1 MEMNNSNINY
11 EDYIGREVM
20 GFKFEETEKSGY
32 NPIMDDYIGKVGR
45 IETYYKEDG
54 VFSVH
59 FEDDYW
65 RYPANLVIKQL
76 EQKEDLVEMME
87 KDEEAGIY
95 GEPEDGNDSEPNFKK
110 ITDSLA
116 SLLEYKNKN
125 YGNSAL
131 EPLQIFG
138 GKCKVGTRLDDK
150 LARVQNSNELRLND
164 IADCIG
170 YMILVCAEKGWD
182 NFDHLKD

>member
-1 MEMNNSNINY
+1 MEMNNINY
-11 EDYIGREVM
+11 EDYIGREVR
-20 GFKFEETEKSGY
+20 GFRFEDSIVDY
-32 NPIMDDYIGKVGR
+32 NPIMNKYIGSVGH
-45 IETYYKEDG
+45 ISKYYKEDSIFT
-54 VFSVH
+54 VQFD
-59 FEDDYW
+59 DDYW
-65 RYPANLVIKQL
+65 NYPADLVIKQL
-76 EQKEDLVEMME
+76 EQKEALTKMME

-95 GEPEDGNDSEPNFKK
+95 DSSDDDSEPNFKK

>member
-1 MEMNNSNINY
+1 MEKNNSNINY
-11 EDYIGREVM
+11 EGYIGRQVR
-20 GFKFEETEKSGY
+20 GFRFEDSVVDY
-32 NPIMDDYIGKVGR
+32 NPIMDKHIGKVGH
-45 IETYYKEDG
+45 ISDHCEEKN
-54 VFSVH
+54 VFEVE
-59 FEDDYW
+59 FDDDFW
-65 RYPANLVIKQL
+65 FYPADLVVKQL
-76 EQKEDLVEMME
+76 EQKEELSEMME
-87 KDEEAGIY
+87 KDGEAGIY
-95 GEPEDGNDSEPNFKK
+95 DKDDSAPNFKK

>member
-1 MEMNNSNINY
+1 MEKTNNIKNY
-11 EDYIGREVM
+11 ESYIGKEM
-20 GFKFEETEKSGY
+20 IGFKFDSVISCEYSDL
-32 NPIMDDYIGKVGR
+32 MDDYIGVVGTI
-45 IETYYKEDG
+45 IEWDSYYNIFVVE
-54 VFSVH
+54 
-59 FEDDYW
+59 FEELIW
-65 RYPANLVIKQL
+65 CYPADLVIKQL
-76 EQKEDLVEMME
+76 NQKEELVEMME
-87 KDEEAGIY
+87 KDEESGIY
-95 GEPEDGNDSEPNFKK
+95 ESPNDDSEPNFKK